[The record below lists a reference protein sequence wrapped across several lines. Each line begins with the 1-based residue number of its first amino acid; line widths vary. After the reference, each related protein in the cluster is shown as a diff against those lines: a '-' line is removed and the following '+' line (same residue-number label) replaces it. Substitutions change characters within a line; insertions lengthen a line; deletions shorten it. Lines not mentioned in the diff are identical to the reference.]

1 MDKASISARK
11 SFKILWREL
20 SWEIR
25 RVIPG
30 IDLSA
35 VKKAFPTNQNQK
47 SNFSVEYMWVGD
59 ITFDGQLITGQLL
72 NQPNDIENL
81 NQGETVKF
89 HYEEILDW
97 MYISGEVYGAFT
109 VNVLR
114 SRMTK
119 TELREHDD
127 AWGIDYGDP
136 KKVQVQIEPMLSFN
150 KFLVTPSIE
159 LPEHQMSQNM
169 AKKSEEGIK
178 EMGGQINDPFIFGM
192 TMLQFESLAGNLAQV
207 KLLIKYGADKK
218 IKNMNGQT
226 AQDLA
231 EMFNWSKISAVLK

>member
-1 MDKASISARK
+1 MTETIFFSQSEDIEMEKASINARK

-25 RVIPG
+25 RVIPA

-47 SNFSVEYMWVGD
+47 SNLSVEHIWVGD
-59 ITFDGQLITGQLL
+59 IAFDGQLITGQLL

-89 HYEEILDW
+89 HYEEISDW
-97 MYISGEVYGAFT
+97 MYLISDKAYEAFT

-127 AWGIDYGDP
+127 AWGRDYGDP
-136 KKVQVQIEPMLSFN
+136 KKLQIEPMLSFD
-150 KFLVTPSIE
+150 KFLVIPSIE
-159 LPEHQMSQNM
+159 LPEYQMSQNM
-169 AKKSEEGIK
+169 ANKSEEGIK
-178 EMGGQINDPFIFGM
+178 AMGRRINDPLIFGM
-192 TMLQFESLAGNLAQV
+192 TMLQFESLAGNLA
-207 KLLIKYGADKK
+207 
-218 IKNMNGQT
+218 
-226 AQDLA
+226 
-231 EMFNWSKISAVLK
+231 